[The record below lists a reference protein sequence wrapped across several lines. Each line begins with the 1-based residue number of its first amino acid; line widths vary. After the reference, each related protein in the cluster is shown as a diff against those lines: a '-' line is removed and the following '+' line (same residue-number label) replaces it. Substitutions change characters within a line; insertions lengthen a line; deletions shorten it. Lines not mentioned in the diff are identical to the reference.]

1 MMQKQHLNYLN
12 YVMVIKKLISV
23 SGPTAIGKTKLAIKL
38 AKSLKTEIISF
49 DSRQFYKEMSI
60 GTAVPSEIEL
70 NEVKHHFIQNKSIQ
84 EPFTV
89 YDFSIEATKLINKLF
104 KVYDNIILV
113 GGSYMFLKSIIYGI
127 DEIPKIPN
135 EIRDNLN
142 NNFEINGI
150 KYLQSILS
158 IKDPEY
164 YEKVDLNNPR
174 RLIRALEVIEFTKKT
189 FTSFLNNNKDKIFNH
204 YSIAL
209 NTDRSKLYETIN
221 RRVDLMIDSGLID
234 EAKELHKYK
243 NNYALNTVGYKEL
256 FNYFSNQ
263 YSKEFAIN
271 EIKKNTRRFA
281 KKQITW
287 LKNSNEEHEWIDTD
301 YKLDKILKDLNNKS
315 F

>member
-1 MMQKQHLNYLN
+1 MQKQHLNYLN
-12 YVMVIKKLISV
+12 YVMINKKLISV

-70 NEVKHHFIQNKSIQ
+70 NEVKHHFIQNKSIL

-89 YDFSIEATKLINKLF
+89 YDFSLEANKLINKLF
-104 KVYDNIILV
+104 TVYDNIILV

-127 DEIPKIPN
+127 DEIPKIPD

-142 NNFEINGI
+142 NNLKINGI

-164 YEKVDLNNPR
+164 YKKVDLNNPR
-174 RLIRALEVIEFTKKT
+174 RLIRALEIIEFTKKPY
-189 FTSFLNNNKDKIFNH
+189 TSYLTNNKEKIFNH
-204 YSIAL
+204 YSVAL
-209 NTDRSKLYETIN
+209 NTERNKLYEKIN
-221 RRVDLMIDSGLID
+221 KRVELMIDLGLID
-234 EAKELHKYK
+234 EAKELYKYK
-243 NNYALNTVGYKEL
+243 NNNALNTVGYKEL

-263 YSKEFAIN
+263 YSKDFAIN

-287 LKNSNEEHEWIDTD
+287 LKNSFEQHQWIDTD
-301 YKLDKILKDLNNKS
+301 YKLDEILKNLNNK
-315 F
+315 FF

>member
-1 MMQKQHLNYLN
+1 
-12 YVMVIKKLISV
+12 
-23 SGPTAIGKTKLAIKL
+23 
-38 AKSLKTEIISF
+38 
-49 DSRQFYKEMSI
+49 
-60 GTAVPSEIEL
+60 
-70 NEVKHHFIQNKSIQ
+70 
-84 EPFTV
+84 
-89 YDFSIEATKLINKLF
+89 
-104 KVYDNIILV
+104 
-113 GGSYMFLKSIIYGI
+113 MFLKSIIYGI

-142 NNFEINGI
+142 NNFKINGI

-234 EAKELHKYK
+234 EAKELYKYK

-287 LKNSNEEHEWIDTD
+287 LKNSNEEHEWIDTN

>member
-1 MMQKQHLNYLN
+1 MQKQPLNYWN
-12 YVMVIKKLISV
+12 YVMGNKKLISV
-23 SGPTAIGKTKLAIKL
+23 SGPTAIGKTKLGIKL
-38 AKSLKTEIISF
+38 AKSLKTEIVSF

-60 GTAVPSEIEL
+60 GTAVPSENEL
-70 NEVKHHFIQNKSIQ
+70 NEVKHHFIQNKSILD
-84 EPFTV
+84 PFTV
-89 YDFSIEATKLINKLF
+89 YEFSLETRKLINKLF

-135 EIRDNLN
+135 EIRNNLD
-142 NNFEINGI
+142 NNFKINGI

-164 YEKVDLNNPR
+164 YKKVDLNNPR
-174 RLIRALEVIEFTKKT
+174 RLIRALEIIEFTKKPY
-189 FTSFLNNNKDKIFNH
+189 TSYLTNNKEKIFNH

-221 RRVDLMIDSGLID
+221 RRIDLMIDAGLID
-234 EAKELHKYK
+234 EAKELYKYK

-256 FNYFSNQ
+256 FNYFSNK
-263 YSKEFAIN
+263 YSKEIAIN

-287 LKNSNEEHEWIDTD
+287 LKNSDEKHHWIDTD
-301 YKLDKILKDLNNKS
+301 YNLDVILKKIK
-315 F
+315 